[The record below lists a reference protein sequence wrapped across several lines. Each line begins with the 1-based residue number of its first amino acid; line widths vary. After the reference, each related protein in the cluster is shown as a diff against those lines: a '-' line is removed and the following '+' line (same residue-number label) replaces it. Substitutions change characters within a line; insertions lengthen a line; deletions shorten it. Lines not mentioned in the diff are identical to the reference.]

1 MERGDCMKTVAFSN
15 QKGGVGKTTSAAALA
30 AGLANRGYKVIAV
43 DLDPQCNFCLS
54 SGVDMLSVG
63 RTLYDVFKG
72 EAVTDDAIVP
82 GLGYSII
89 PGGLAL
95 AAADMEFTKTGRE
108 YMLSEA
114 LEAVSNRFDF
124 AVIDTPPTLGILT
137 TNALTASDGVIIPL
151 TADVYSLQGLNQ
163 LDGLINS
170 VKKYS
175 NRGLQIYGLLL
186 TKYNERQNVSKALR
200 DQIESA
206 AIQLETKVFS
216 TAIRESVAVRE
227 AQLLH
232 SDFLKEAPNAN
243 AAIDYEA
250 FIDEFIGGM

>member
-1 MERGDCMKTVAFSN
+1 MKTIAFSN

-30 AGLANRGYKVIAV
+30 AGLANRGYKVVAV

-54 SGVDMLSVG
+54 SGVDMLTVD

-72 EAVTDDAIVP
+72 DAQVDDVIVP

-95 AAADMEFTKTGRE
+95 AAADMEFTQTGRE

-114 LEAVSNRFDF
+114 LEAVSERFDF

-137 TNALTASDGVIIPL
+137 INALTAADGVIIPL
-151 TADVYSLQGLNQ
+151 TADVYALQGLNQ
-163 LDGLINS
+163 LNGLIHS

-175 NRGLQIYGLLL
+175 NKGLQIFGLLL
-186 TKYNERQNVSKALR
+186 TKYNERQNVTKALR
-200 DQIESA
+200 DQVEA
-206 AIQLETKVFS
+206 AAGQLGTKLFK

-250 FIDEFIGGM
+250 FITEFIGG